1 MVVWK
6 KTERGTTM
14 GIADTVRARLISLC
28 RERDITV
35 NHMCE
40 LSAVPQSTVNNFLN
54 RRTHNLGIITLK
66 KLTDGLGLSITEFFD
81 TEAFRALDQEIH

>member
-6 KTERGTTM
+6 KTERGTEM
-14 GIADTVRARLISLC
+14 GIAEMVRARLISLC

-35 NHMCE
+35 NRMCE

-54 RRTHNLGIITLK
+54 GKTRNLGIITLK
-66 KLTDGLGLSITEFFD
+66 KLTDGLNLSITDFFD